1 MVGVCV
7 RVCVCG
13 LCIMGALCLSY
24 RPLLVLV
31 MSVLLLVKV
40 FVPTTYFYM
49 SKLLFQRKEI
59 V

>member
-1 MVGVCV
+1 VCV
-7 RVCVCG
+7 CVCVCG